1 MDSLEPSTT
10 PPCPS
15 REVSQPQPWQD
26 GASWW
31 RRKELLRS
39 QHHELQPHS
48 RCAQPTP
55 ARPERGGGDTLP
67 THFSLCSMEGMPP
80 CWSSIHARALQHRA
94 VVRSDVAGIAL
105 CLKTASKT
113 AWLILTRP
121 WARPYPRNSAQ
132 SLCKLPTCWIQWG
145 ECLCLTLM

>member
-1 MDSLEPSTT
+1 M
-10 PPCPS
+10 
-15 REVSQPQPWQD
+15 SQPRSVS
-26 GASWW
+26 ASAMARWSIVVKTKRTPENPTSW
-31 RRKELLRS
+31 IAATLEMRPANTCKTGERKRGYFTHTLL
-39 QHHELQPHS
+39 L
-48 RCAQPTP
+48 TWI
-55 ARPERGGGDTLP
+55 
-67 THFSLCSMEGMPP
+67 LCSMEGMPP

-94 VVRSDVAGIAL
+94 VVRSDVAGNAL
-105 CLKTASKT
+105 CLKTDSKT